1 MAEQPVVYRVGFWQ
15 VFEGRNGSFVWLLLG
30 LFAAAI
36 GLIVGGP
43 RGALIELASG
53 AVLAAFGAHFAW
65 SRRRL
70 ELWPDRIVIKGPFG
84 AREIL
89 CRDLKGF
96 RRPFPRW
103 VSLEGLPPARG
114 ALIRQG
120 RPDDALGV
128 WLANIPDLY
137 AADAEQGREAFLAD
151 PAFGDTEAARQ
162 ARLDRWTR
170 LLKPLN
176 IGAFGLTFILLLWD
190 FPPPWLL
197 LVGALCP
204 PLAVILV
211 LASRGVATLQP
222 PSPSP
227 RPTAAGLLLPAA
239 ALIFR
244 GLMDFNFVGG
254 AKFSMATL
262 VLWILLAGV
271 LLIVDRKALGSPRA
285 LIVLIGAALAYGWG
299 SAMAA
304 DVDLD
309 VAGAT
314 TYRATVLDL
323 KASGTRHVTYHATL
337 SAWGPFPARHELK
350 ISHDQYYA
358 LEAGQVVCP
367 RLHRGAFGAPWADV
381 TACKASS

>member
-1 MAEQPVVYRVGFWQ
+1 MVEQPVDYRVGFWQ
-15 VFEGRNGSFVWLLLG
+15 VFEGRYSSLVWLFLG
-30 LFAAAI
+30 LFGAVI
-36 GLIVGGP
+36 GMILGGP
-43 RGALIELASG
+43 RGALIVAVAG
-53 AVLAAFGAHFAW
+53 AVLAAFGAHYAW

-70 ELWPDRIVIKGPFG
+70 ELWPDRIVIKGPIG
-84 AREIL
+84 EREIL

-96 RRPFPRW
+96 RRPVPRW
-103 VSLEGLPPARG
+103 VWLEGQPPTRG

-128 WLANIPDLY
+128 WLENIPDLY
-137 AADAEQGREAFLAD
+137 AADAERGRQAFLAD
-151 PAFGDTEAARQ
+151 PAFGDTEEARQ

-176 IGAFGLTFILLLWD
+176 IAGFGLTFLLLLWD

-197 LVGALCP
+197 LLGALCP

-211 LASRGVATLQP
+211 LASKGVATLQP

-227 RPTAAGLLLPAA
+227 RPTAAGLLVPAA

-244 GLMDFNFVGG
+244 TLMDFNFVGG
-254 AKFSMATL
+254 ARFTTATL
-262 VLWILLAGV
+262 VLWVLLAGV
-271 LLIVDRKALGSPRA
+271 LLLVDRKALGSPRA
-285 LIVLIGAALAYGWG
+285 LVVLVAAALAYGWG
-299 SAMAA
+299 STMAA

-309 VAGAT
+309 SAGAT

-323 KASGTRHVTYHATL
+323 KASGTRHVTYQATL

-367 RLHRGAFGAPWADV
+367 RLHRGAFGEPWADV

>member
-15 VFEGRNGSFVWLLLG
+15 VFEGRNGSFVWLLLA
-30 LFAAAI
+30 LCAAVI

-43 RGALIELASG
+43 RGALIDAGAG
-53 AVLAAFGAHFAW
+53 AVLAAFGVHLAW

-70 ELWPDRIVIKGPFG
+70 ELWPNRIVIKGALG
-84 AREIL
+84 EREIL
-89 CRDLKGF
+89 CRDLKGY
-96 RRPFPRW
+96 RRPIPRW
-103 VSLEGLPPARG
+103 VSLEALPPARG

-137 AADAEQGREAFLAD
+137 AADAERGREAFLAD
-151 PAFGDTEAARQ
+151 PAFGDTAETRQ
-162 ARLDRWTR
+162 ARLDRWSG

-190 FPPPWLL
+190 FPPTWLL
-197 LVGALCP
+197 LLGALCP

-211 LASRGVATLQP
+211 LASRGVATLWP

-227 RPTAAGLLLPAA
+227 RPAAAGLLLPGAT
-239 ALIFR
+239 LTFR
-244 GLMDFNFVGG
+244 ALMDFNFVGG
-254 AKFSMATL
+254 AKFPAATL
-262 VLWILLAGV
+262 ALCVLLAGV
-271 LLIVDRKALGSPRA
+271 LLMVDRKALSSPRA
-285 LIVLIGAALAYGWG
+285 LIVLVAAALAYGWG

-309 VAGAT
+309 AGGAT
-314 TYRATVLDL
+314 SYRASVLDL
-323 KASGTRHVTYHATL
+323 KVSGSRHPTYLATL
-337 SAWGPFPARHELK
+337 SAWGPYPMRHDLK

-358 LEAGQVVCP
+358 LEPSQAVCP
-367 RLHRGAFGAPWADV
+367 RLHRGAFGAPWAEV
-381 TACKASS
+381 VACKA